1 MQNNKNIMKNLI
13 LIFIVGLSVV
23 ACNPTQ
29 DTESVKKQLEEKRS
43 SLEDLSSQIQSLE
56 VELQELNGDK
66 SYSGKK
72 VAVRTMNAAKKD
84 FNHFFE
90 ATGEVESVNEA
101 FISPEVNGQVVSINV
116 HEGEKVKK
124 GQILAKLN
132 TSLIEKNIKEIET
145 QLDFAQIMFNK
156 QSDLWKRN
164 IGSERQYLEAKNN
177 FESLD
182 NKLNT
187 LKTQRDMSI
196 ITSPFAGVVEDVM
209 IKKGELAGPGM
220 MLMQVVSLD
229 NLLIKT
235 KLSESYLS
243 SIHKGDVVDLS
254 FPSYPDLKMDAEISR
269 VGNVINKANRTFIV
283 EIKLKN
289 INNKL
294 KPNMLVNV
302 LFNDYSGVDN
312 FVVPSILIK
321 KDLQGRYLYVVKN
334 EKNLKKAEKRYIE
347 TGRSYMDKSEVVSG
361 LELNELIITDGYNN
375 VTDGSVINLIK

>member
-1 MQNNKNIMKNLI
+1 
-13 LIFIVGLSVV
+13 
-23 ACNPTQ
+23 
-29 DTESVKKQLEEKRS
+29 
-43 SLEDLSSQIQSLE
+43 
-56 VELQELNGDK
+56 
-66 SYSGKK
+66 
-72 VAVRTMNAAKKD
+72 
-84 FNHFFE
+84 
-90 ATGEVESVNEA
+90 
-101 FISPEVNGQVVSINV
+101 
-116 HEGEKVKK
+116 
-124 GQILAKLN
+124 
-132 TSLIEKNIKEIET
+132 
-145 QLDFAQIMFNK
+145 
-156 QSDLWKRN
+156 
-164 IGSERQYLEAKNN
+164 
-177 FESLD
+177 
-182 NKLNT
+182 
-187 LKTQRDMSI
+187 
-196 ITSPFAGVVEDVM
+196 
-209 IKKGELAGPGM
+209 M